1 MRDLGSILSVW
12 AHPDDETYLCAGLMA
27 HAVDQGNRVVC
38 VTATRGEA
46 GSQDEERWPLATLAA
61 VREAELMAALAVLG
75 VTEHEWLDY
84 PDGGCDQIPLEE
96 AVIKL
101 GAILDEVQPDTVLTF
116 GPEGMTGH
124 PDHKTISAWTTAA
137 FEQAAKPGASLYYA
151 TVTPEWMEVAYP
163 RLDAYDVFFAGKP
176 SVTPVEELGI
186 NFVLDAGMLDRKY
199 RAIEA
204 QVSQSEALLAALGR
218 DLFEAADGAETFKLA
233 AIRQASTPQ
242 AS

>member
-1 MRDLGSILSVW
+1 MKDLGTIVSVW

-46 GSQDEERWPLATLAA
+46 GSQDEERWPLATLAS
-61 VREAELMAALAVLG
+61 VREAELMAALAALG

-84 PDGGCDQIPLEE
+84 PDGGCDQIPQEE
-96 AVIKL
+96 AVIKI

-137 FEQAAKPGASLYYA
+137 FEQTAKPGASLYYA
-151 TVTPEWMEVAYP
+151 TVTPEWMETAYP
-163 RLDAYDVFFAGKP
+163 RLEALDVFFAGKP
-176 SVTPVEELGI
+176 SVTLAAELGI
-186 NFVLDAGMLDRKY
+186 NFVLDDAMVDRKL
-199 RAIEA
+199 RAIRA
-204 QVSQSEALLAALGR
+204 QVSQSEGLLETLGR
-218 DLFEAADGAETFKLA
+218 DFFAVSEGAENYRLVATRGA
-233 AIRQASTPQ
+233 SSPEAI
-242 AS
+242 